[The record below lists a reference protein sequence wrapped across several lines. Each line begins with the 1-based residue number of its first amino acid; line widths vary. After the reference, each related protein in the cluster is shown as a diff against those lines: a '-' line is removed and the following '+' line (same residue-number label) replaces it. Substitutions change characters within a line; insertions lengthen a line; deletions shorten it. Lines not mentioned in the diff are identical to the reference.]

1 MNIST
6 ELKEFLKQSNKN
18 LDSNI
23 LCTDLNNILFSA
35 TNTDNEYFN
44 EKKISSEILL
54 IINSWKNAS
63 NKNELIMI
71 YNLYCIPI
79 IQNDTTKYYSQLIL
93 PLCHNDKLNG
103 LLIFYRK
110 EQNFIPSSAKPAI
123 TTKQFVEEL
132 SYVNF
137 S

>member
-1 MNIST
+1 MNISN
-6 ELKEFLKQSNKN
+6 ELKKYIEESYKN
-18 LDSNI
+18 LNSNI
-23 LCTDLNNILFSA
+23 LYTDLNEILFSA
-35 TNTDNEYFN
+35 TTDENNFFEQ
-44 EKKISSEILL
+44 KKFSNEILL